1 MIIGHKKQ
9 IKFFENSL
17 REGKTAQTYLFSG
30 PERVGK
36 FFIARIFA
44 EALIKGEREL
54 KAEFFETENK
64 NPDLEIL
71 APEIVEKRGVIKSK
85 AIEVEKIREAQKR
98 LGLFPAIGQR
108 RVLIINDAHKL
119 LNASQNALLKNLEE
133 PNSSAVIILVT
144 HKESMILKTVRSR
157 CRKVNFNLVALE
169 EIRQGFE
176 RENRKFSE
184 KMIIF
189 SMGRPGEVERFL
201 KNGEVYLEREAGIRD
216 LNLLQKMSVA
226 EKFNLAEN
234 YAKNINS
241 ATEKLEFWI
250 WMIRVQAY
258 KNLNNPELLKK
269 NYAIIGEIDK
279 TLEKIKNPSLNARLI
294 LENLFLIL

>member
-9 IKFFENSL
+9 IKFLENSL
-17 REGKTAQTYLFSG
+17 REGNTAQTYLFSG

-44 EALIKGEREL
+44 EASIKGEGDL
-54 KAEFFETENK
+54 SADFFGAENK

-71 APEIVEKRGVIKSK
+71 APETVEKRGVVKSK

-98 LGLFPAIGQR
+98 LGLFPAIGRR
-108 RVLIINDAHKL
+108 RVLIIDDAHKL

-133 PNSSAVIILVT
+133 PNSSAIIILVT
-144 HKESMILKTVRSR
+144 HKESLLLKTVRSR
-157 CRKVNFNLVALE
+157 CQKVNFNLVALE
-169 EIRQGFE
+169 EIRQGFG
-176 RENRKFSE
+176 RQDRKVSE
-184 KMIIF
+184 KMIVF

-201 KNGEVYLEREAGIRD
+201 NNEDVYLEREAGIRD

-226 EKFNLAEN
+226 EKFNLAES

-269 NYAIIGEIDK
+269 NYAIISEINRV
-279 TLEKIKNPSLNARLI
+279 LEKIKNPGLNARLI
-294 LENLFLIL
+294 LENLFLTL